1 MRLLV
6 RLLILAVLL
15 AGLLSSG
22 RSPGGGASGPG
33 GAEAAAPQPD
43 ETTRPKATR
52 DDDIERFEP
61 SEEVPAASAVSF
73 PVDI

>member
-1 MRLLV
+1 MKLLA
-6 RLLILAVLL
+6 RLLILAALL
-15 AGLLSSG
+15 AGLLGSE
-22 RSPGGGASGPG
+22 RRPGDAASGPG
-33 GAEAAAPQPD
+33 GAEAVQQPE

>member
-1 MRLLV
+1 MKLLA
-6 RLLILAVLL
+6 RFLLLAALI
-15 AGLLSSG
+15 AGLLGSESHPGDTTSG
-22 RSPGGGASGPG
+22 IG
-33 GAEAAAPQPD
+33 GAEAAAPQQED
-43 ETTRPKATR
+43 ATRPKTTR

>member
-1 MRLLV
+1 MKLLARLL
-6 RLLILAVLL
+6 LLAVLL
-15 AGLLSSG
+15 AGLLFFQS
-22 RSPGGGASGPG
+22 RPGDTASGPG
-33 GAEAAAPQPD
+33 GAEAAAPQQED
-43 ETTRPKATR
+43 ATRPKATR